1 MDKTELK
8 KIANLMVSSKK
19 GILAADESTGTIQ
32 KRFDSIGVV
41 SNEINR
47 RDWRQLLFQTESFS
61 DYISGVIL
69 FDETIRQKTQDGESI
84 VDLLSNQGI
93 IPGIKVDKSTHPL
106 ALFESEVVTEGLDG
120 LRSRLEEYHD
130 IGAKFTKWRAVI
142 NIGKNIPSDFA
153 IDINS
158 YHLALYAALCQE
170 VGLVPI
176 VEPEVLMD
184 GNHSIDDCAEVTI
197 RTLDKVF
204 MYLNQSN
211 VYLEGIILKPN
222 MVLSGKDAK
231 NRANSELVA
240 KRTIEVLKETVPSE
254 VPGIAFL
261 SGGQEDQESIDNLN
275 SINIKAKKENTPWE
289 LTYSYGRG
297 LQSAPLK
304 IWKGNPDNIKNAQK
318 EFEKRGLAAS
328 LAREGLYK

>member
-1 MDKTELK
+1 MDKNELK
-8 KIANLMVSSKK
+8 KIANLMVSPKK
-19 GILAADESTGTIQ
+19 GILAADEITGTIQ

-47 RDWRQLLFQTESFS
+47 RDWRQLLFQTDTFS

-69 FDETIRQKTQDGESI
+69 FDETLRQKTTEGESI
-84 VDLLSNQGI
+84 VDLLTKQGI

-106 ALFESEVVTEGLDG
+106 ALFESEVITEGLDG
-120 LRSRLEEYHD
+120 LRSRLEEYLEL
-130 IGAKFTKWRAVI
+130 GAKFTKWRSVI
-142 NIGKNIPSDFA
+142 NIGNNLPSDFA

-184 GNHSIDDCAEVTI
+184 GNHSIEECADVTLK
-197 RTLDKVF
+197 TLNKVF
-204 MYLNQSN
+204 MYLKQSN

-222 MVLSGKDAK
+222 MVVSGKECNK
-231 NRANSELVA
+231 RANSELVA
-240 KRTIEVLKETVPSE
+240 KKTIEVLKESVPSE

-261 SGGQEDQESIDNLN
+261 SGGQADQESIDNLN
-275 SINIKAKKENTPWE
+275 AINIEAKKENAPWE

-297 LQSAPLK
+297 LQSSPLQ
-304 IWKGNPDNIKNAQK
+304 IWRGDTKNIKKAQK

>member
-8 KIANLMVSSKK
+8 KIANLMVSPKK

-47 RDWRQLLFQTESFS
+47 RDWRQLLFQTETFS

-84 VDLLSNQGI
+84 VDLLINQGI
-93 IPGIKVDKSTHPL
+93 IPGIKVDKSTHAL
-106 ALFESEVVTEGLDG
+106 ALFESEVITEGLDG
-120 LRSRLEEYHD
+120 LRSRLEEYHE

-142 NIGKNIPSDFA
+142 NIGRNMPSEFA
-153 IDINS
+153 IDANS

-170 VGLVPI
+170 IGLVPI

-184 GNHSIDDCAEVTI
+184 GNHSIEDCAEVTI

-211 VYLEGIILKPN
+211 VYLQGIILKPN
-222 MVLSGKDAK
+222 MVLSGKNAK

-275 SINIKAKKENTPWE
+275 AINVKAKKENTPWE

-318 EFEKRGLAAS
+318 EFEKRGVAAS

>member
-8 KIANLMVSSKK
+8 KIANLMVSPKK

-32 KRFDSIGVV
+32 KRFDSIDLV

-47 RDWRQLLFQTESFS
+47 RDWRQLLFQSDTFS

-69 FDETIRQKTQDGESI
+69 FDETIRQKTSDGESI
-84 VDLLSNQGI
+84 VDLLLNLGV

-106 ALFESEVVTEGLDG
+106 ALFESEVITEGLDG
-120 LRSRLEEYHD
+120 LRSRLEEYIK
-130 IGAKFTKWRAVI
+130 IGAKFTKWRSVI
-142 NIGKNIPSDFA
+142 NIGKNMPSDFA
-153 IDINS
+153 IDVNS
-158 YHLALYAALCQE
+158 YHLALYAALCQD

-184 GNHSIDDCAEVTI
+184 GNHSIEECADVTI
-197 RTLDKVF
+197 KTLNKVF

-222 MVLSGKDAK
+222 MVLSGKEAN
-231 NRANSELVA
+231 NRANSKLVA
-240 KRTIEVLKETVPSE
+240 KKTIEVLKETVPSE

-275 SINIKAKKENTPWE
+275 AINIEAKKENAPWQ

-304 IWKGNPDNIKNAQK
+304 IWGGNYKNIKKSQK
-318 EFEKRGLAAS
+318 EFEKRSLAAS

>member
-8 KIANLMVSSKK
+8 KIANLMVSPKK

-47 RDWRQLLFQTESFS
+47 RDWRQLLFQTETFS

-84 VDLLSNQGI
+84 VDLLKNQGI
-93 IPGIKVDKSTHPL
+93 IPGIKVDKSTHAL
-106 ALFESEVVTEGLDG
+106 ALFESEVITEGLDG
-120 LRSRLEEYHD
+120 LRSRLEEYYE

-142 NIGKNIPSDFA
+142 NIGRNMPSEFA
-153 IDINS
+153 IDANS

-170 VGLVPI
+170 IGLVPI

-184 GNHSIDDCAEVTI
+184 GNHSIEDCAEVTI
-197 RTLDKVF
+197 RTLGKVF

-211 VYLEGIILKPN
+211 VYLQGIILKPN
-222 MVLSGKDAK
+222 MVLSGKNAK

-275 SINIKAKKENTPWE
+275 AINIKAKKENTPWE

>member
-8 KIANLMVSSKK
+8 KIANLMVSPKK

-47 RDWRQLLFQTESFS
+47 RDWRQLLFQTETFS

-84 VDLLSNQGI
+84 VDLLINQGI

-106 ALFESEVVTEGLDG
+106 ALFESEVITEGLNG
-120 LRSRLEEYHD
+120 LRSRLEEYHE

-142 NIGKNIPSDFA
+142 NIGRNMPSEFA
-153 IDINS
+153 IDANS

-170 VGLVPI
+170 IGLVPI

-184 GNHSIDDCAEVTI
+184 GNHSIEDCAEVTI

-211 VYLEGIILKPN
+211 VYLQGIILKPN
-222 MVLSGKDAK
+222 MVLSGKNAK

-275 SINIKAKKENTPWE
+275 AINVKAKKENTPWE

-318 EFEKRGLAAS
+318 EFEKRGVAAS

>member
-1 MDKTELK
+1 
-8 KIANLMVSSKK
+8 MVSPKK

-32 KRFDSIGVV
+32 KRFDSIDLV

-47 RDWRQLLFQTESFS
+47 RDWRQLLFQSDTFS

-69 FDETIRQKTQDGESI
+69 FDETIRQKTSDGESI
-84 VDLLSNQGI
+84 VDLLLNLGV

-106 ALFESEVVTEGLDG
+106 ALFESEVITEGLDG
-120 LRSRLEEYHD
+120 LRSRLEEYIK
-130 IGAKFTKWRAVI
+130 IGAKFTKWRSVI
-142 NIGKNIPSDFA
+142 NIGKNMPSDFA
-153 IDINS
+153 IDVNS
-158 YHLALYAALCQE
+158 YHLALYAALCQD

-184 GNHSIDDCAEVTI
+184 GNHSIEECADVTI
-197 RTLDKVF
+197 KTLNKVF

-222 MVLSGKDAK
+222 MVLSGKEAN
-231 NRANSELVA
+231 NRANSKLVA
-240 KRTIEVLKETVPSE
+240 KKTIEVLKETVPSE

-275 SINIKAKKENTPWE
+275 AINIEAKKENAPWQ

-304 IWKGNPDNIKNAQK
+304 IWGGNYKNIKKSQK
-318 EFEKRGLAAS
+318 EFEKRSLAAS

>member
-8 KIANLMVSSKK
+8 KIANLMVSPKK

-47 RDWRQLLFQTESFS
+47 RDWRQLLFQTETFS

-84 VDLLSNQGI
+84 VDLLINQGI

-106 ALFESEVVTEGLDG
+106 ALFESEVITEGLDG
-120 LRSRLEEYHD
+120 LRSRLEEYHE

-142 NIGKNIPSDFA
+142 NIGRNMPSEFA
-153 IDINS
+153 IDANS

-170 VGLVPI
+170 IGLVPI

-184 GNHSIDDCAEVTI
+184 GNHSIEDCAEVTI

-211 VYLEGIILKPN
+211 VYLQGIILKPN
-222 MVLSGKDAK
+222 MVLSGKNAK

-275 SINIKAKKENTPWE
+275 AINVKAKKENTPWE

-318 EFEKRGLAAS
+318 EFEKRGVAAS

>member
-8 KIANLMVSSKK
+8 KIANLMVSPKK

-32 KRFDSIGVV
+32 KRFDSIDLV

-47 RDWRQLLFQTESFS
+47 RDWRQLLFQSDTFS

-69 FDETIRQKTQDGESI
+69 FDETIRQKTSDGESI
-84 VDLLSNQGI
+84 VDLLLNLGV

-106 ALFESEVVTEGLDG
+106 ALFESEVITEGLDG
-120 LRSRLEEYHD
+120 LRSRLEEYIK
-130 IGAKFTKWRAVI
+130 IGAKFTKWRSVI
-142 NIGKNIPSDFA
+142 NIGKNMPSDFA
-153 IDINS
+153 IDVNS
-158 YHLALYAALCQE
+158 YHLALYAALCQD

-184 GNHSIDDCAEVTI
+184 GNHSIEECADVTI
-197 RTLDKVF
+197 KTLNKVF

-222 MVLSGKDAK
+222 MVVSGKEAN
-231 NRANSELVA
+231 NRANSKLVA
-240 KRTIEVLKETVPSE
+240 KKTIEVLKETVPSE

-275 SINIKAKKENTPWE
+275 AINIEAKKENAPWQ

-304 IWKGNPDNIKNAQK
+304 IWGGNYKNIKKSQK
-318 EFEKRGLAAS
+318 EFEKRSLAAS

>member
-8 KIANLMVSSKK
+8 KIANLMVSPKK

-32 KRFDSIGVV
+32 KRFDSIDLV

-47 RDWRQLLFQTESFS
+47 RDWRQLLFQSDTFS

-69 FDETIRQKTQDGESI
+69 FDETIRQKTSVGESI
-84 VDLLSNQGI
+84 VDLLLNLGV

-106 ALFESEVVTEGLDG
+106 ALFESEVITEGLDG
-120 LRSRLEEYHD
+120 LRSRLEEYIK
-130 IGAKFTKWRAVI
+130 IGAKFTKWRSVI
-142 NIGKNIPSDFA
+142 NIGKNMPSDFA
-153 IDINS
+153 IDVNS
-158 YHLALYAALCQE
+158 YHLALYAALCQD

-184 GNHSIDDCAEVTI
+184 GNHSIEECADVTI
-197 RTLDKVF
+197 KTLNKVF

-222 MVLSGKDAK
+222 MVVSGKEAN
-231 NRANSELVA
+231 NRANSKLVA
-240 KRTIEVLKETVPSE
+240 KKTIEVLKETVPSE

-275 SINIKAKKENTPWE
+275 AINIEAKKENAPWQ

-304 IWKGNPDNIKNAQK
+304 IWGGNYKNIKKSQK
-318 EFEKRGLAAS
+318 EFEKRSLAAS